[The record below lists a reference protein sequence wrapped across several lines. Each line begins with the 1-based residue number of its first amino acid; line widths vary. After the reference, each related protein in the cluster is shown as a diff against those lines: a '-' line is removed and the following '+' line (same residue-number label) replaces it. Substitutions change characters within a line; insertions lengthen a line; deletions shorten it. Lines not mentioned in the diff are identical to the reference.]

1 MINFKII
8 VNINSYSLSLLQWE
22 DVLVMKTTII
32 QRKVNNESDQIETE
46 SKEHTDTK
54 SMGSILLPWLHA
66 SPQFKIMARIYNIW
80 NVDMINY
87 SRDPGLTF
95 FFFFK
100 NPNSPFILTSHP
112 PILGK
117 SRIQCWVFT
126 SSQTTSVRSVGNSAC
141 SFQIPS
147 HFTYLKLHP

>member
-1 MINFKII
+1 
-8 VNINSYSLSLLQWE
+8 
-22 DVLVMKTTII
+22 MKTTII

-95 FFFFK
+95 FFF
-100 NPNSPFILTSHP
+100 
-112 PILGK
+112 
-117 SRIQCWVFT
+117 
-126 SSQTTSVRSVGNSAC
+126 
-141 SFQIPS
+141 
-147 HFTYLKLHP
+147 